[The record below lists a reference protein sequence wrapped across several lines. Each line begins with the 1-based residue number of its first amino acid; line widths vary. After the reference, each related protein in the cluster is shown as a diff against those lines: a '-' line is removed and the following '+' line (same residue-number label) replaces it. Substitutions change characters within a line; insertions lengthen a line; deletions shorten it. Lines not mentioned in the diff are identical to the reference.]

1 MGDRLGTPC
10 NADIS
15 LFFLFLYLLILHQ
28 STDQPFLSWHISLI
42 TNLNNV
48 DDYLDFCQTRHT
60 FYVGQKCIFYFRFDL
75 EKTLHWVPMSYSK
88 VSLGF
93 SDVYYCWATPRRTAI
108 LGRSVARA
116 EQAQYTSPPSKNQF
130 NIVVAWSHVSDIK
143 LIRTDTTL

>member
-15 LFFLFLYLLILHQ
+15 LFFFLFLYLLILHQ

-48 DDYLDFCQTRHT
+48 DDYLDFCKTRHT
-60 FYVGQKCIFYFRFDL
+60 FYPNIFYLRFDL
-75 EKTLHWVPMSYSK
+75 EKNITLGTNVMFK
-88 VSLGF
+88 GEFGF

-108 LGRSVARA
+108 LGRPVARA